1 VQSSIKLLENILR
14 HVLSYS
20 IHTFVQNMDDME
32 PNIKASILEKIGK
45 IYEQSKEC
53 KLDSAFFEKVDEEL
67 KHLSDYF
74 KVSRNQSLIVA
85 MVFALNYKGD
95 KVDLKDLIEYF
106 DCNPMKILEYSDDF
120 EALYTKG
127 IFNKQKSKHR
137 VRLALSNDQFTIN
150 EKITE
155 SILSNKP
162 MPVIEKEGF
171 KDVIELLEK
180 FHKLGEQRD
189 SEELST
195 FELFAQAKELISSNL
210 HFPLIKKIN
219 DNQLSI
225 EDTYLFIYIIWK
237 TITGNE
243 STDIGRAT
251 EGIFDNTSERFN
263 YVQKIMSNE
272 NKLISDKH
280 IEIVE
285 ANFFSDTEMKLSETS
300 VKMLQE
306 FGLKLF
312 ANKKKRDNI
321 IEPAKITPKTLYF
334 NEFER
339 NQLNLLKTLL
349 QEYNFKETQNRL
361 QNKGLPKGITALLHG
376 LPGTGKTETVFQVA
390 RDTNRE
396 IMKIDISQ
404 SKSMWFGESE
414 KIIKRIFT
422 DYKAYVKDCERMPIL
437 LFNEA
442 DAIISKRKLN
452 SNSNVSQTENAMQN
466 IILEELENFEGIFF
480 ATTNLAK
487 NLDSAFDRRF
497 LFKIEFRKPEVSV
510 KAQIW
515 NSKLPSLSAADS
527 ETLANLFDFSG
538 GQIDNIVRKNEI
550 HDVIHGIPVNFN
562 NILDFCKTESLLKS
576 NNIKIGF
583 SKS

>member
-1 VQSSIKLLENILR
+1 MSHSASI
-14 HVLSYS
+14 
-20 IHTFVQNMDDME
+20 FVQNITDMKQ
-32 PNIKASILEKIGK
+32 NIKFRLLESIGK
-45 IYEQSKEC
+45 VYEQSKDC
-53 KLDSAFFEKVDEEL
+53 KLDSAFFEKVDVEL

-95 KVDLKDLIEYF
+95 TVDLKDLIEYF
-106 DCNPMKILEYSDDF
+106 DCNPMKLLEFSDDF
-120 EALYTKG
+120 DVLYSKG
-127 IFNKQKSKHR
+127 ILKKQKSSHR

-155 SILSNKP
+155 AILNNKP
-162 MPVIEKEGF
+162 MPVIEREGF

-219 DNQLSI
+219 DYQFSI
-225 EDTYLFIYIIWK
+225 EDTYLFLYLIWE

-243 STDIGRAT
+243 TTDIGRVT
-251 EGIFDNTSERFN
+251 ESIFDNPSERVK

-272 NKLISDKH
+272 NKLISQNH
-280 IEIVE
+280 LEIVE
-285 ANFFSDTEMKLSETS
+285 ANFFSYTEMKLSESS

-306 FGLKLF
+306 LGLKLF
-312 ANKKKRDNI
+312 ANIKKRDNI
-321 IEPAKITPKTLYF
+321 IEPAKINSKTLFF
-334 NEFER
+334 NEFESK
-339 NQLNLLKTLL
+339 QLDLLKTLL
-349 QEYNFKETQNRL
+349 QEDNFKETQNRL
-361 QNKGLPKGITALLHG
+361 QSKGLPKGITALLHG
-376 LPGTGKTETVFQVA
+376 SPGTGKTETVFQVA
-390 RDTNRE
+390 KDTNRE
-396 IMKIDISQ
+396 IVKVDISQ

-422 DYKAYVKDCERMPIL
+422 DYKAYAKDCERMPIL

-442 DAIISKRKLN
+442 DAIITKRKEN
-452 SNSNVSQTENAMQN
+452 STSNVSQTENAIQN

-487 NLDSAFDRRF
+487 NLDSAFERRF
-497 LFKIEFRKPEVSV
+497 LFKIEFQKPDISV
-510 KAQIW
+510 KAKIW
-515 NSKLPSLSAADS
+515 NSKLPSLSES
-527 ETLANLFDFSG
+527 ECEILANRFDFSG
-538 GQIDNIVRKNEI
+538 GQIDNIVRKVEI
-550 HDVIHGIPVNFN
+550 HEIIHGITVDFN
-562 NILDFCKTESLLKS
+562 SILDFCKTELLSK
-576 NNIKIGF
+576 NRGVRIGF
-583 SKS
+583 TKA

>member
-1 VQSSIKLLENILR
+1 MEQNIKFRLLE
-14 HVLSYS
+14 S
-20 IHTFVQNMDDME
+20 
-32 PNIKASILEKIGK
+32 IGK
-45 IYEQSKEC
+45 VYEQSKDC
-53 KLDSAFFEKVDEEL
+53 KLDSAFFEKVDVEL

-95 KVDLKDLIEYF
+95 TVDLKDLIEYF
-106 DCNPMKILEYSDDF
+106 DCNPMKLLEFSDDF
-120 EALYTKG
+120 DALYSKG
-127 IFNKQKSKHR
+127 IFKKRKSSHR
-137 VRLALSNDQFTIN
+137 VNLTLSNDQFTIN

-155 SILSNKP
+155 AILNNKS
-162 MPVIEKEGF
+162 MPVIEREGF

-195 FELFAQAKELISSNL
+195 FELFAQTKELISSNL

-219 DNQLSI
+219 DFQFSI
-225 EDTYLFIYIIWK
+225 EDTYLFLYLIWK

-243 STDIGRAT
+243 TTDIGRAT
-251 EGIFDNTSERFN
+251 EGIFDNTSERVN

-272 NKLISDKH
+272 NKLINQNH

-285 ANFFSDTEMKLSETS
+285 ANFFSDTEIKLSESS

-306 FGLKLF
+306 LGLKLF

-321 IEPAKITPKTLYF
+321 IEPSKINSKTLYF
-334 NEFER
+334 NEFESK
-339 NQLNLLKTLL
+339 QLDLLKTLL
-349 QEYNFKETQNRL
+349 REDNFKETQNRL
-361 QNKGLPKGITALLHG
+361 QSKGLPKGITALLHG

-390 RDTNRE
+390 KDTNRE
-396 IMKIDISQ
+396 IVKVDISQ

-422 DYKAYVKDCERMPIL
+422 DYKAYSKDCEQMPIL

-442 DAIISKRKLN
+442 DAIISKRKEN
-452 SNSNVSQTENAMQN
+452 TSTNVSQTENAIQN

-487 NLDSAFDRRF
+487 NLDSAFERRF
-497 LFKIEFRKPEVSV
+497 LFKIEFQKPDFSV
-510 KAQIW
+510 KAKIW
-515 NSKLPSLSAADS
+515 NSKLPSLSETQC
-527 ETLANLFDFSG
+527 ETLATRFDFSG

-550 HDVIHGIPVNFN
+550 HEIIHGISVDFN
-562 NILDFCKTESLLKS
+562 NIIDFCKTELLSKNS
-576 NNIKIGF
+576 VVRIGF
-583 SKS
+583 TKA